1 MSLPVF
7 TTQRFERAV
16 QLQFEHYRRWQV
28 RFPSSGQAFVKVLR
42 ALNDEAIPL
51 LSRQPGLGRRV
62 DHGGAASDV
71 DQALLSRLMPLEA
84 LLNAEPREWLVGEFV
99 LLYYATPQAIYLASL
114 RHARQQQFV

>member
-16 QLQFEHYRRWQV
+16 QLQFAHYRRWQA

-51 LSRQPGLGRRV
+51 LSLQPELGRRM
-62 DHGGAASDV
+62 DHGSAAFDA

-84 LLNAEPREWLVGEFV
+84 LLNAEPREWRIGDFL
-99 LLYYATPQAIYLASL
+99 LLYYTTPKAIYLASL